1 MEMKAIKKNSA
12 AWVENDPDA
21 KPVAGYEAD
30 LEASLAK
37 GKAQLDAGQGIPASQ
52 VWEELGIE

>member
-1 MEMKAIKKNSA
+1 MEMKTIKKDSA

-21 KPVAGYEAD
+21 KPVAGHEEA
-30 LEASLAK
+30 LQASIAK
-37 GKAQLDAGQGIPASQ
+37 GKAQLDAGQGIPAAQ